1 MRILGHPSFKFF
13 LATAIIAYLLR
24 KKLLVVCVSSGTNS
38 MISPMSQLRT
48 AQALPRIARLTG
60 SSRRSFVMVLDN
72 IIQTVFRIQ
81 LLIVL
86 LADPNIKITILFVIW
101 VNAAIC
107 ERNLTCRQTRGE
119 VYVQMII
126 FSKRKMMFS

>member
-1 MRILGHPSFKFF
+1 
-13 LATAIIAYLLR
+13 
-24 KKLLVVCVSSGTNS
+24 
-38 MISPMSQLRT
+38 
-48 AQALPRIARLTG
+48 
-60 SSRRSFVMVLDN
+60 MVLDN